1 MDLTNLENALNN
13 GDFKGFDLRN
23 LENALNNGDFK
34 EQVYSSLEG
43 IYQIS
48 NVLNQL
54 DLLKNFSDY
63 DLKITAN
70 IQAMKKALAG
80 YEKSEQELKAKFSAL
95 NDSLKA
101 KKQELEARLN
111 MELQSV
117 GSSEMQKL
125 NDAGNT
131 LKTQLIN
138 ELKEAKDNLA
148 QELEAKIQD
157 LLNSL
162 EAMRKK
168 IVAHLNIQQGVGN
181 IAMQKLNDAG
191 NTLKTQLINE
201 LKEAKDNLAQELE
214 ALKASIEILKPQIQG
229 VTKFLGV
236 YVYGRQSFFENESDE
251 FRELFEFASITLKN
265 NRSYIV
271 QFSMPYELSTN
282 GIYSDSMGEMVL
294 CLKANNKVYPIIN
307 SFYQN
312 KTTNLTASNK
322 IIDAYR
328 VNSSFKTPSEE
339 ADYKIAVFARKHKDL
354 WVNVNYTSN
363 TEGFELSFLN
373 NASFANLT
381 TQSLPTNYNND
392 WVFYKHSQAIVYEIL
407 E

>member
-1 MDLTNLENALNN
+1 MDLT
-13 GDFKGFDLRN
+13 K

-34 EQVYSSLEG
+34 EQVYSSLQG

-48 NVLNQL
+48 NVLDQL
-54 DLLKNFSDY
+54 DLLKNFSDH
-63 DLKITAN
+63 DLEIIEK
-70 IQAMKKALAG
+70 IQAMKSKLAS
-80 YEKSEQELKAKFSAL
+80 YENSEQELKAKINALVSAIE
-95 NDSLKA
+95 A
-101 KKQELEARLN
+101 KKQEVEARLN
-111 MELQSV
+111 TELQNARA
-117 GSSEMQKL
+117 SEIANL
-125 NDAGNT
+125 IT
-131 LKTQLIN
+131 ELTQ
-138 ELKEAKDNLA
+138 AKNILA
-148 QELEAKIQD
+148 LELEKLKATTQN
-157 LLNSL
+157 LLNTPRL
-162 EAMRKK
+162 
-168 IVAHLNIQQGVGN
+168 QGVN
-181 IAMQKLNDAG
+181 M
-191 NTLKTQLINE
+191 
-201 LKEAKDNLAQELE
+201 
-214 ALKASIEILKPQIQG
+214 
-229 VTKFLGV
+229 KFLGV
-236 YVYGRQSFFENESDE
+236 YVHGRQSFFKNESDE

-282 GIYSDSMGEMVL
+282 GIYSESMGEMVL

-312 KTTNLTASNK
+312 KTTNLTVSNK

-363 TEGFELSFLN
+363 TEGFELSFVN